1 MSPTRETS
9 SRRFFPPLAAFGYNY
24 PTMNFLQDTWFV
36 CWRELLHLLRSKVT
50 IFASMAQPL
59 VWLLLVGNMFSRTRA
74 LPGFPASSYMDF
86 MTPGVLAM
94 TALFGGAFGGMSI
107 IWDRRVGY
115 LSKLLALPIARSS
128 IVVGKMLSVAIRTAL
143 QILIVL
149 GVAFLAGV
157 HLASGIWGLPLL
169 IFFSVLLTF
178 AFAGISLTVGA
189 LVKQPE
195 TFWAVVNFMTV
206 PLLFMSSAL
215 FPLEFVPAWLRTLG
229 HLNPVTYA
237 IDPMRA
243 LIVRGWEWTLIA
255 QDLVV
260 VLAFT
265 ALVVGITTSIF
276 VRRVEITTL

>member
-1 MSPTRETS
+1 
-9 SRRFFPPLAAFGYNY
+9 
-24 PTMNFLQDTWFV
+24 MNFFQDAWFV

-74 LPGFPASSYMDF
+74 LPGFPARSYMDF

-107 IWDRRVGY
+107 IWDRRVGF
-115 LSKLLALPIARSS
+115 LSKLLALPIARSA
-128 IVVGKMLSVAIRTAL
+128 IVVGKMLSVAIRTAI

-157 HLASGIWGLPLL
+157 RMASGVLGVPLL
-169 IFFSVLLTF
+169 IFFAVLLTF
-178 AFAGISLTVGA
+178 AFSGISLTVGA

-215 FPLEFVPAWLRTLG
+215 FPLEFVPSWLRVLG

-243 LIVRGWEWTLIA
+243 LIVRGWDWTLIA
-255 QDLVV
+255 GDLLV

-265 ALVVGITTSIF
+265 ALVVGVTTSIF